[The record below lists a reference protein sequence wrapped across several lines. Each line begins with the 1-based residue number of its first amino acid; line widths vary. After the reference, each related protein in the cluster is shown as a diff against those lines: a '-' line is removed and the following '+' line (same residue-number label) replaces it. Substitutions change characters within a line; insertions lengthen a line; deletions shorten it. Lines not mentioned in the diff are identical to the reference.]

1 MSSPEGSTVTFRR
14 VPAGVRPLALQ
25 RFARRLQRDLCHGRT
40 FDCLITTDTELQRLN
55 RTFRNK
61 DYTTDVLSFP
71 LDPLHMH
78 AYRRRDRQGAVAP
91 PLSALGDIAI
101 SYARARSQA
110 RAHSHSPETE
120 VRILMLHGVLHLLGM
135 DHESDDGRM
144 ARTEK
149 RWRARLGL
157 PNGLIERASSAES
170 AASSSVPCPLSPVP
184 RSSSGPRP
192 PAPDPHSR
200 RATA

>member
-25 RFARRLQRDLCHGRT
+25 RFARRLQRDLCRGRN

-61 DYTTDVLSFP
+61 NYATDVLSFP
-71 LDPLHMH
+71 STHP
-78 AYRRRDRQGAVAP
+78 G
-91 PLSALGDIAI
+91 SLGDVAI

-110 RAHSHSPETE
+110 RDNGHSPETE

-135 DHESDDGRM
+135 DHETDNGRM
-144 ARTEK
+144 ARAEK
-149 RWRARLGL
+149 RWRTRLSL
-157 PNGLIERASSAES
+157 PNGLIERTSSARTS
-170 AASSSVPCPLSPVP
+170 APSA
-184 RSSSGPRP
+184 GPR
-192 PAPDPHSR
+192 SR
-200 RATA
+200 RAAA

>member
-1 MSSPEGSTVTFRR
+1 MSDPEGSTVTFRR

-25 RFARRLQRDLCHGRT
+25 RFARRLERDICRGRT

-61 DYTTDVLSFP
+61 DYATDVLSFP
-71 LDPLHMH
+71 VAHPPSPDP
-78 AYRRRDRQGAVAP
+78 
-91 PLSALGDIAI
+91 ALGSIAI

-110 RAHSHSPETE
+110 RAHGHSPETE

-135 DHESDDGRM
+135 DHESDGGRM
-144 ARTEK
+144 ARAEK

-157 PNGLIERASSAES
+157 PDGLIERASA
-170 AASSSVPCPLSPVP
+170 
-184 RSSSGPRP
+184 
-192 PAPDPHSR
+192 
-200 RATA
+200 